1 MGDVTKAMP
10 WSNTVDVVR
19 IPGKALK
26 EALEHSVAEY
36 DIHSDDPTGKF
47 LQISGLSVKFDVR
60 RPVGERVVTATLASS
75 DPIIDQVAYDVA
87 VPSFLVKGGDGY
99 NMIKD
104 NLVEHRNTGF
114 LDNDLLVSYIR
125 KNTPIGVPNAGRIE
139 VLTSE
144 SGGGGDGQDVSS
156 ANINAGGISIVLS
169 SLVLYLVVVLVLV

>member
-19 IPGKALK
+19 IHGKALK
-26 EALEHSVAEY
+26 EALEHSVSEY

-47 LQISGLSVKFDVR
+47 LQLSGLSVTFDVR
-60 RPVGERVVTATLASS
+60 RPVGKRVVTATLASS
-75 DPIIDQVAYDVA
+75 EPIIDTDAYDVA

-104 NLVEHRNTGF
+104 DLLEHRNTGF

-125 KNTPIGVPNAGRIE
+125 KSTPIGVPKAGRI
-139 VLTSE
+139 VVITSSV
-144 SGGGGDGQDVSS
+144 SGGGETSDSNSVNVG
-156 ANINAGGISIVLS
+156 IAGLVL
-169 SLVLYLVVVLVLV
+169 SLVLNMVGALIE